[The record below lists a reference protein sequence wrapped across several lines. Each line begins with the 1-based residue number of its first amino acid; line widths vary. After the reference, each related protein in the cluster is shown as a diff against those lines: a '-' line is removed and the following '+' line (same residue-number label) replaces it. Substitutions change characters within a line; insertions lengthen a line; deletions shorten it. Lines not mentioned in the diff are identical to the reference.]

1 MKSAEN
7 EVKYCNCV
15 YVIANMREA
24 GPKGF
29 FCSNDH
35 SPKFGQKAVCG
46 CEMCLQNRQKMEFKE
61 ALEMLLML
69 PEGAFPVHSYRYGKE
84 DELENPFTAVCFKDN
99 VQMHDYLRARL
110 RCMEELIR
118 LKREAGDFTEDT
130 CSDSVK
136 SANQ

>member
-7 EVKYCNCV
+7 KVKYCNCV

-69 PEGAFPVHSYRYGKE
+69 PEGATTMHLYRYGDK
-84 DELENPFTAVCFKDN
+84 DELTNPFAGIVFKDN
-99 VQMHDYLRARL
+99 VQMHKYMGAQL

-118 LKREAGDFTEDT
+118 LKKEAGDFTD
-130 CSDSVK
+130 DVD
-136 SANQ
+136 AD